1 MGKKKRKIT
10 KSDILNAPTREE
22 AEQLLE
28 EYSAQNLIYNFFNFF
43 IGGSN
48 EADIRNRQTG
58 KPPDY

>member
-1 MGKKKRKIT
+1 MEKIKKKIT
-10 KSDILNAPTREE
+10 KDDILNAKTKEE

-48 EADIRNRQTG
+48 EADIRNKQTG